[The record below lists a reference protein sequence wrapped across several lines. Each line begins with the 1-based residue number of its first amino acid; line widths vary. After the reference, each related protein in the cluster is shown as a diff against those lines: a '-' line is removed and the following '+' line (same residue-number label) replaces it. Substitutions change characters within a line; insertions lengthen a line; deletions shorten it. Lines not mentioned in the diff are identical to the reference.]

1 MSQQSHHW
9 QKALKQARFELTY
22 SPDALILDV
31 RTPEEYA
38 EWHLRGAT
46 LVPTSFPPDYA
57 MMYGFARRLLNVS
70 RRRERP
76 IIVYCRRGIRADAMI
91 DVLRNVGFYNVINLG
106 GVETMPL
113 MELRRR
119 GIDNLR

>member
-1 MSQQSHHW
+1 MNHQW

-31 RTPEEYA
+31 RTPQEYA

-46 LVPTSFPPDYA
+46 LVPTDVPPDYTL
-57 MMYGFARRLLNVS
+57 MYAFARRLLNVS

-76 IIVYCRRGIRADAMI
+76 IIVYCKRGIRAAAMI
-91 DVLRNVGFYNVINLG
+91 DVLRNAGFYNVINLG

-119 GIDNLR
+119 GINSLR